1 MNRHWRTLPKEL
13 KLFPGNPLLHGAVAH
28 PQGVYFS
35 VFSRHA
41 TGMILC
47 LYESPHDETPAQ
59 SLRLDPDSNRTGDI
73 WHCYVPGLRAGTL
86 YLWRAEGPFKP
97 QEGHRFN
104 PNKVLI
110 DPYAKALTDGTL
122 DLCSALAYDENSPE
136 KDLSFSDRPND
147 GCMPKC
153 VVVEDDFDWEG
164 DVPLNYP
171 LKDCIIYETHV
182 RGLTKSPSSKVKHRG
197 TYRGVVE
204 MIPYFK
210 DLGIM
215 SLEFLPVQEFDS
227 SERFRR
233 NPISG
238 EKLSNYWGYEPL
250 AFFAPKTAY
259 AFPEGTDHDSF
270 DPAYPVKEFK
280 YMVRELHKAGI
291 EVILDVVFNH
301 TAEGNELGPTLSFRG
316 LDNSIY
322 YMLADDKRFYRNYS
336 GCGNTL
342 NCNHPVMRSFIMDC
356 LRYWVVSMHVDG
368 FRFDLGSILGR
379 DNRGNLLQNPPVIES
394 IAEDPLLRE
403 TKIIAE
409 AWDAGGAYQVGSFP
423 GGRWAEWNDRY
434 RDDVRRFWRGDNGI
448 TPLLA
453 TRITGSSDLYLKN
466 GKRPFHSINF
476 VTSHDGFTMN
486 DLVCYQQ
493 KHNEANGEQNLDGLD
508 ENYSSNYGVEGPS
521 DIPFIEETRNRQ
533 IKNFF
538 ATLLL
543 SIGTPMILGGDE
555 FRRTQ
560 QGNNNAYCHDS
571 ELTWYDWNLL
581 KKHRDIYRCVKL
593 LIAFRKTHA
602 AFRRED
608 FFRGVSKEDPRP
620 KRPAIDTTAAKLK
633 LPAIDTTAAQS
644 TQPSVDISPNQ
655 GLEETPPDILWY
667 DEQGNPPQWE
677 KLGKVLIARINEHTH
692 VQNLRYSYILA
703 FNASSEAIQIRL
715 PYEQET
721 DTWSRVVDTS
731 LPPPHDIEEGNYPVL
746 ADQKDYVMAPR
757 SFVLLISSV
766 PVTDNGGSG

>member
-1 MNRHWRTLPKEL
+1 M
-13 KLFPGNPLLHGAVAH
+13 
-28 PQGVYFS
+28 
-35 VFSRHA
+35 
-41 TGMILC
+41 
-47 LYESPHDETPAQ
+47 
-59 SLRLDPDSNRTGDI
+59 
-73 WHCYVPGLRAGTL
+73 
-86 YLWRAEGPFKP
+86 
-97 QEGHRFN
+97 EGHRFN

-110 DPYAKALTDGTL
+110 DPYAKALTDGAL
-122 DLCSALAYDENSPE
+122 DLCSALAYDDSSPE
-136 KDLSFSDRPND
+136 KDLSFSDKPND

-164 DVPLNYP
+164 DAPLNYP

-210 DLGIM
+210 DLGIT
-215 SLEFLPVQEFDS
+215 SLELLPVQEFDS

-233 NPISG
+233 NPVSG
-238 EKLSNYWGYEPL
+238 EKLSNYWGYAPI
-250 AFFAPKTAY
+250 AFFAPKTSY
-259 AFPEGTDHDSF
+259 AIPEGADHDSV

-316 LDNSIY
+316 LDNAIY

-409 AWDAGGAYQVGSFP
+409 AWDAGGAYQVGAFP
-423 GGRWAEWNDRY
+423 GDRWAEWNDRY
-434 RDDVRRFWRGDNGI
+434 RDDVRRFWRGDDGF

-453 TRITGSSDLYLKN
+453 TRIAGSSDLYLKN

-486 DLVCYQQ
+486 DLVSFHQ
-493 KHNEANGEQNLDGLD
+493 KHNEANGEQNLDGLN

-521 DIPFIEETRNRQ
+521 DVPFIEETRNRQ
-533 IKNFF
+533 VKNFF

-560 QGNNNAYCHDS
+560 QGNNNAYCHDN

-581 KKHRDIYRCVKL
+581 KKHRDIYRYVRT
-593 LIAFRKTHA
+593 LIAFRKTHT

-608 FFRGVSKEDPRP
+608 FFRGISEQRP
-620 KRPAIDTTAAKLK
+620 MPKQTPISTR
-633 LPAIDTTAAQS
+633 AAQA
-644 TQPSVDISPNQ
+644 Q
-655 GLEETPPDILWY
+655 EEPAPDILWY
-667 DEQGNPPQWE
+667 DQQGTAPQWE
-677 KLGKVLIARINEHTH
+677 KLGKVLLARINEHTL
-692 VQNLRYSYILA
+692 VQNFRHSYILA
-703 FNASSEAIQIRL
+703 FNASPEAIQIRL
-715 PYEQET
+715 PHDHEI
-721 DTWSRVVDTS
+721 DTWRRVVDTS
-731 LPPPHDIEEGNYPVL
+731 LPPPHDIEEGDYPVL
-746 ADQKDYVMAPR
+746 SDQRDYVMAPR
-757 SFVLLISSV
+757 SFVLLISSLAV
-766 PVTDNGGSG
+766 KENGGSG

>member
-1 MNRHWRTLPKEL
+1 MNSHWRTLPKEL
-13 KLFPGNPLLHGAVAH
+13 KLFPGNPLLLGAVAH

-35 VFSRHA
+35 IFSRHA

-47 LYESPHDETPAQ
+47 LYESPHDEKPAQ
-59 SLRLDPDSNRTGDI
+59 SLRLDPERNRTGDI
-73 WHCYVPGLRAGTL
+73 WHCYIPGLRAGTL

-122 DLCSALAYDENSPE
+122 DLCSALAYDDSAPE
-136 KDLSFSDRPND
+136 KDLSFSEKPND

-164 DVPLNYP
+164 DTPLNYP

-210 DLGIM
+210 DLGIT
-215 SLEFLPVQEFDS
+215 SIELLPVQEFDS

-233 NPISG
+233 NPLSG
-238 EKLSNYWGYEPL
+238 EKLSNYWGYAPI
-250 AFFAPKTAY
+250 AFFAPKTSY
-259 AFPEGTDHDSF
+259 AFPEGADHDSF

-322 YMLADDKRFYRNYS
+322 YMLADDRRFYRNYS

-434 RDDVRRFWRGDNGI
+434 RDDVRRFWRGDDGF
-448 TPLLA
+448 TPHLA
-453 TRITGSSDLYLKN
+453 TRIAGSSDLYLKN

-486 DLVCYQQ
+486 DLVSFHQ
-493 KHNEANGEQNLDGLD
+493 KHNEANGEQNLDGLN

-521 DIPFIEETRNRQ
+521 DVPFIEETRNRQ
-533 IKNFF
+533 VKNFF

-581 KKHRDIYRCVKL
+581 KEHRDIYRYVKT
-593 LIAFRKTHA
+593 LIAFRKTHT

-608 FFRGVSKEDPRP
+608 FFRGVSEERPRTKQAP
-620 KRPAIDTTAAKLK
+620 IGTIPL
-633 LPAIDTTAAQS
+633 Q
-644 TQPSVDISPNQ
+644 TQ
-655 GLEETPPDILWY
+655 EEQAPDLLWY
-667 DEQGNPPQWE
+667 NEQGRPPQWE
-677 KLGKVLIARINEHTH
+677 TLGKVLLARINEHTV
-692 VQNLRYSYILA
+692 VQNLRHSYILA
-703 FNASSEAIQIRL
+703 FNASTEAIQISL
-715 PYEQET
+715 PHDHEP
-721 DTWSRVVDTS
+721 DTWRRVVDTS
-731 LPPPHDIEEGNYPVL
+731 LSPPHDIEDGDYPVL
-746 ADQKDYVMAPR
+746 ADQRNYVMAPR
-757 SFVLLISSV
+757 SFVLLISSLAV
-766 PVTDNGGSG
+766 KESGAPG